1 MGYEVGW
8 QGRSVQ
14 FKLYFFYCSI
24 VSVRVSVINTG
35 SSIQVCILCSGQ
47 ILRLAKILSDK
58 HKLAKYQVTFLT
70 RSNVL
75 WYTCGTKYQAKYCGI
90 YIL

>member
-1 MGYEVGW
+1 MGW

-47 ILRLAKILSDK
+47 ILSDLRLAKCQDS
-58 HKLAKYQVTFLT
+58 F
-70 RSNVL
+70 R
-75 WYTCGTKYQAKYCGI
+75 QAQAGKVPSYFPNQK
-90 YIL
+90 